1 MATDFFE
8 SQDAA
13 RRNTGRLVFLFG
25 LAVAAIALTIYAMAV
40 GLVGYQ
46 GQDPTGAIRVDL
58 NWWDPELMGGVA
70 IAVLV
75 LVGGGSLYKISQ
87 LRGGGQV
94 VAEQLGGRL
103 LHSDTTDPQERVLLN
118 VVEEMALASGTPTP
132 PVYLLEDEDGIN
144 AFAAGFSP
152 NDAVIGMSRGA
163 LHQLRRDELPG
174 VVAHE
179 FSHILNGDMRLNI
192 RLMGVL
198 HGILL
203 IGILGYFVF
212 RSAMFSSVGR
222 RSDRGNSGMMLLAL
236 GGGLIVIGSLG
247 TFFGKWIKA
256 SVSRQ
261 REFLADASAVQFTR
275 DSGGIAGALKR
286 IGGFA
291 SGSAVASPN
300 APEASHLFFGQ
311 ALSGGLNSIFATHPP
326 LVERIQRLDPSFDG
340 EFGTLAPPVLQPA
353 AGGAASQFAGATASR
368 VSIEHAVEDVGRPT
382 PQHLAYAAE
391 LVRSLPAAITEV
403 VHESYGARALIYA
416 LLIDRDPDSR
426 RAQLERLAEY
436 ADRGV
441 DGLTLKL
448 LPDVEQLDPRTRLPL
463 VDMALPALRELSMGQ
478 YQAFRR
484 NVEELVRADARIDL
498 FEWTLQRI
506 LIAHLAQHFEP
517 VRAPGIKYRSM
528 RRLAPHCNMLLST
541 LALARAG
548 ADPEGAYKRAA
559 NTMGLPELVKL
570 PAERCG
576 LVQLDGALNKLA
588 RATPLLK
595 RQVLQA
601 CAEYIA
607 ADGRVAIAEA
617 ELLRATADALECPM
631 PPLLPGEGS

>member
-1 MATDFFE
+1 LATDFFE

-13 RRNTGRLVFLFG
+13 RRNTGRLVILFG
-25 LAVAAIALTIYAMAV
+25 LAVIAIALTIYALAV
-40 GLVGYQ
+40 GLVWYQ
-46 GQDPTGAIRVDL
+46 GQDRTGAILVDP
-58 NWWDPELMGGVA
+58 NWWDPELMGVVA
-70 IAVLV
+70 IAILV

-94 VAEQLGGRL
+94 VAEHLGGRL
-103 LHSDTTDPQERVLLN
+103 LHPETTDPHESVLLN

-152 NDAVIGMSRGA
+152 NDAVIGVTRGA
-163 LHQLRRDELPG
+163 LHQLRRDELQG

-212 RSAMFSSVGR
+212 RSAMYSSLGR
-222 RSDRGNSGMMLLAL
+222 RSDRGNSAIMLLAF

-275 DSGGIAGALKR
+275 DPDGIA
-286 IGGFA
+286 
-291 SGSAVASPN
+291 
-300 APEASHLFFGQ
+300 FFGQ
-311 ALSGGLNSIFATHPP
+311 ALSGGLNSILATHPP
-326 LVERIQRLDPSFDG
+326 LVERIRRLDPSFDG
-340 EFGTLAPPVLQPA
+340 EFRTLAPPVLQPA
-353 AGGAASQFAGATASR
+353 AGGAASQFAGATASQ

-382 PQHLAYAAE
+382 PQHLAYAAD

-426 RAQLERLAEY
+426 RAQLERLAEH

-441 DGLTLKL
+441 DALTLKL

-506 LIAHLAQHFEP
+506 LIAHLAPHFEP
-517 VRAPGIKYRSM
+517 LRASGIKYRSM
-528 RRLAPHCNMLLST
+528 RRLAPHCSVLLST

-559 NTMGLPELVKL
+559 NSMGLPELVKL
-570 PAERCG
+570 PAERCA
-576 LVQLDGALNKLA
+576 LVQLDGALNELA
-588 RATPLLK
+588 QATPPLK

-617 ELLRATADALECPM
+617 ELLRATADALGCPM
-631 PPLLPGEGS
+631 PPLLPGESS

>member
-1 MATDFFE
+1 LATDFFE

-13 RRNTGRLVFLFG
+13 RRSTGRLVILFG
-25 LAVAAIALTIYAMAV
+25 LAVIAIAVTIYALAV

-46 GQDPTGAIRVDL
+46 GQDRMGAIVVDPD
-58 NWWDPELMGGVA
+58 WWDPELMGVIA

-87 LRGGGQV
+87 LRGGGRV
-94 VAEQLGGRL
+94 VAEHLGGRL
-103 LHSDTTDPQERVLLN
+103 LHPNTTDPRERVLLN
-118 VVEEMALASGTPTP
+118 VVEEMAIASGTPAP
-132 PVYLLEDEDGIN
+132 PVYLLGDEDGIN

-152 NDAVIGMSRGA
+152 DDAVIGVTRGA
-163 LHQLRRDELPG
+163 IHQLRRDELQG

-203 IGILGYFVF
+203 IGLLGYFVF
-212 RSAMFSSVGR
+212 RSAMYGSVGR
-222 RSDRGNSGMMLLAL
+222 RSDRGNGVMIMLAL

-261 REFLADASAVQFTR
+261 REFLADASAVQFAR
-275 DSGGIAGALKR
+275 DPGGIAGALKR
-286 IGGFA
+286 IGGFV
-291 SGSAVASPN
+291 SGSAVGSPN

-311 ALSGGLNSIFATHPP
+311 ALRGGLDSIFATHPP
-326 LVERIQRLDPSFDG
+326 LVERIRRLDPSFDG
-340 EFGTLAPPVLQPA
+340 EFRTLAPTVLQPA
-353 AGGAASQFAGATASR
+353 AAAAASQFAGATASR
-368 VSIEHAVEDVGRPT
+368 VSIAHAVEDVGRPT
-382 PQHLAYAAE
+382 PQHLAYAAD
-391 LVRSLPAAITEV
+391 LLRSLPAAITEV

-416 LLIDRDPDSR
+416 LLIGRDPDSR
-426 RAQLERLAEY
+426 RAQLERLAAH

-441 DGLTLKL
+441 DALTLEL
-448 LPDVEQLDPRTRLPL
+448 LPGVERLDPRTRLPL
-463 VDMALPALRELSMGQ
+463 VDIALPALRELSMSQ
-478 YQAFRR
+478 YRIFRR
-484 NVEELVRADARIDL
+484 NVEELVRADSRIDL

-506 LIAHLAQHFEP
+506 LIAHLAPHFEA
-517 VRAPGIKYRSM
+517 VRVPGIHYRSM
-528 RRLAPHCNMLLST
+528 RRLAPHCRMLLST

-548 ADPEGAYKRAA
+548 ADPDGAYKRAA
-559 NTMGLPELVKL
+559 RSMGLSELEKL

-576 LVQLDGALNKLA
+576 LARLDGALNELA
-588 RATPLLK
+588 RATPALK
-595 RQVLQA
+595 RRVLQA

-607 ADGRVAIAEA
+607 ADGRVAIAEG
-617 ELLRATADALECPM
+617 ELLRATADALGCPM
-631 PPLLPGEGS
+631 PPLLSSLP